1 MVEKKAA
8 LTKLLNDEN
17 SSPNGLHALCEID
30 SGRLAPRGSEWT
42 ADFRRIVFTSSVI
55 LNRGI
60 AIARVPYPR
69 TKYTRSLRGRRFYA
83 RSLSRSHTDSPPA
96 SDDHPFTINE
106 FVCPG
111 LMIAENEFE

>member
-1 MVEKKAA
+1 MDSTPYA
-8 LTKLLNDEN
+8 KLIPDDWLPVAP
-17 SSPNGLHALCEID
+17 SGL
-30 SGRLAPRGSEWT
+30 
-42 ADFRRIVFTSSVI
+42 RISDGLFLRVHSVI